1 MYEKFIRALAVLAVV
16 LTLAFA
22 ASAQS
27 GAQGQGGMQGGMQ
40 GSQGGMQGMHGDMQG
55 MHGAMGESQSGSLSP
70 ADRQFVMKAAQGGQA
85 EVELGQ
91 LAQQKAQDP
100 KVKEFAQRMVNDHG
114 QANQKLQSLAS
125 SKSINLPSQPDKKEK
140 AEKDRLSKLSGEQF
154 DRAYMEHMVRDH
166 KKDVAEFQR
175 ESTSAQDPDIRNFA
189 SSTLPT
195 LQDHLKQAES
205 IAPQERSE
213 SGGHHQ
219 KGQGTSTSASNPP
232 QQ

>member
-1 MYEKFIRALAVLAVV
+1 MYRQFIRALAVLAVV

-55 MHGAMGESQSGSLSP
+55 MHGAMGESQSGSLNP
-70 ADRQFVMKAAQGGQA
+70 ADHQFLMKAAQGGEA

-100 KVKEFAQRMVNDHG
+100 KVKEFAQRMVHDHG
-114 QANQKLQSLAS
+114 QADQKLQSLAS

-213 SGGHHQ
+213 AGSQQ
-219 KGQGTSTSASNPP
+219 KEKKGSTSAYNPP